1 MAEPLDIL
9 NDLAGR
15 ISGALWPAP
24 FRSLEREIAGRLA
37 NAPLRL
43 NSFGYDPHGFHPDAA
58 RRLLLPSA
66 LLHRYYFRVE
76 THGIE
81 RIPPGPVLLI
91 ANHAGQFAYDGA
103 MLGISMLLEA
113 DPPRLAR
120 GMGEFFLWRM
130 PWVGL
135 SAARIGTMVGTPENC
150 IAMLEDGECVMVF
163 PEGARGANKP
173 FRKRYELQRFGL
185 GFMRLAL
192 ATGTPIVPVGI
203 VGSEEQ
209 QPGFAN
215 LEDFGRRL
223 GLPSFPITITQPW
236 LGLLGPMAAL
246 PVKYHIHFG
255 EPLTFEGD
263 THEEDATV
271 DERVDV
277 VKDAMRNLIAHGLEE
292 RSGVFF

>member
-1 MAEPLDIL
+1 MSGPLDTL
-9 NDLAGR
+9 RNFADG
-15 ISGALWPAP
+15 ISSALWPAP
-24 FRSLEREIAGRLA
+24 LRSLDRELAERLA
-37 NAPLRL
+37 SAPLRL
-43 NSFGYDPHGFHPDAA
+43 NSFGYDPQGFHPDSA

-76 THGIE
+76 SHGIE
-81 RIPPGPVLLI
+81 RVPSGPVLLI
-91 ANHAGQFAYDGA
+91 GNHAGQFAYDGA
-103 MLGISMLLEA
+103 MLSMSMLLEA

-120 GMGEFFLWRM
+120 GMGEYFLWRV

-150 IAMLEDGECVMVF
+150 ISMLEDGECVMVF

-236 LGLLGPMAAL
+236 FGPLGSAAAL

-255 EPLTFEGD
+255 EPLHFEGD
-263 THEEDATV
+263 THEEDAAV
-271 DERVDV
+271 SERVDV
-277 VKDAMRNLIAHGLEE
+277 VKQAMRDLIAHGLEQ
-292 RSGVFF
+292 RAGVFF

>member
-1 MAEPLDIL
+1 V
-9 NDLAGR
+9 
-15 ISGALWPAP
+15 
-24 FRSLEREIAGRLA
+24 
-37 NAPLRL
+37 
-43 NSFGYDPHGFHPDAA
+43 
-58 RRLLLPSA
+58 PS
-66 LLHRYYFRVE
+66 
-76 THGIE
+76 
-81 RIPPGPVLLI
+81 GPVLLI

-103 MLGISMLLEA
+103 MLSMSMLLEA

-120 GMGEFFLWRM
+120 GMGEYFLWRV

-150 IAMLEDGECVMVF
+150 ISMLEDGECVMVF

-236 LGLLGPMAAL
+236 FGPLGSAAAL

-255 EPLTFEGD
+255 EPLHFEGD
-263 THEEDATV
+263 THEEDAAV
-271 DERVDV
+271 SERVDV
-277 VKDAMRNLIAHGLEE
+277 VKQAMRDLIAHGLEQ
-292 RSGVFF
+292 RAGVFF

>member
-1 MAEPLDIL
+1 MPEPLDIL
-9 NDLAGR
+9 SSLAQRITGAFRQPPWSALEEELAGR
-15 ISGALWPAP
+15 LST
-24 FRSLEREIAGRLA
+24 
-37 NAPLRL
+37 APLRL
-43 NSFGYDPHGFHPDAA
+43 NSFGYDPQGFHPDAA

-66 LLHRYYFRVE
+66 LLYRYYFRVE

-81 RIPPGPVLLI
+81 NLPPGPVLLI
-91 ANHAGQFAYDGA
+91 ANHAGQFAYDGS
-103 MLGISMLLEA
+103 MLSMAMLLEA

-120 GMGEFFLWRM
+120 GMGEYFLWRM

-150 IAMLEDGECVMVF
+150 IAMLEDGECVMAF

-236 LGLLGPMAAL
+236 FGLLGSAAAL

-255 EPLTFEGD
+255 EPLSFEGD
-263 THEEDATV
+263 THEEDAAV
-271 DERVDV
+271 EARVEV
-277 VKDAMRNLIAHGLEE
+277 VKNSMRALIARGLEE
-292 RSGVFF
+292 RAGIFF